1 MVTVEKKEEIRRAY
15 FVDKKSI
22 LQISE
27 KFGCARKTVRKAI
40 EDPGAPEYKRTAP
53 LIYPVLEPF
62 IPTINRWLKEDQD
75 RPKKQRHTAHRVWI
89 RLKEEH
95 TFTGSESCVR
105 RYVRSQRL
113 VIPEVYIPLFYKPG
127 QDSQTDWGE
136 AKVLMN
142 GQEIKVQFFAI
153 RPCYSGACFVAAY
166 PTQKQE
172 AFFDGH
178 QRGFEFLGGVTKR
191 NLYDNLK
198 TAVQKVLSG
207 RDRKEQASFI
217 AFRSHFLFESVF
229 CQPAKANEKGGV
241 ENLVGYVQRNYFV
254 PLPDVSSFDQLNEIL
269 YQRCLANLQRTITGR
284 HKSIGQMLE
293 DEHAHFLPLPKH
305 PFDCCR
311 IVPVKS
317 DSCSRIQ
324 FETNKYSVPT
334 EFAYQT
340 LSCKAYPFQIRITR
354 QEKVIAQYPRCYGR
368 YQEIYNPLHYLN
380 VLERKPG
387 AFLQAKPLC
396 DWKLPEAFGEFYAGL
411 KQRIPQKATR
421 EYIRTLKLLG
431 EFSLDEVTESVE
443 KALSLQTYQTDAV
456 RMFLIEKKTGITAVS
471 RQWLN
476 ISGMFP
482 QLARYQVTMANPVSY
497 NQLLKEEDDL

>member
-1 MVTVEKKEEIRRAY
+1 MVTVERKEEIRRAY

-22 LQISE
+22 RKISE

-40 EDPGAPEYKRTAP
+40 EDSGAPVYKRTAP
-53 LIYPVLEPF
+53 IIYPVMEPV
-62 IPTINRWLKEDQD
+62 IPIINQWLKEDQE
-75 RPKKQRHTAHRVWI
+75 RPKKQRHTAYRVWT

-95 TFTGSESCVR
+95 DFLCGESTVR
-105 RYVRSQRL
+105 RYVRGQRL
-113 VIPEVYIPLFYKPG
+113 VVPEVYIPLFYKPG

-142 GQEIKVQFFAI
+142 GQEVDVQFFAI

-178 QRGFEFLGGVTKR
+178 QRGFEFLDGVPRR

-207 RDRKEQASFI
+207 RDRKEQESFI

-241 ENLVGYVQRNYFV
+241 ENLVGYVRRNYFV
-254 PLPDVSSFDQLNEIL
+254 PLPDVNSFEELNEVL
-269 YQRCLANLQRTITGR
+269 YQRCRADLNRTIPGR

-293 DEHAHFLPLPKH
+293 EERAHFLPLPKH
-305 PFDCCR
+305 HFDCCR

-354 QEKVIAQYPRCYGR
+354 QEKAIAEFARCYGR

-396 DWKLPEAFGEFYAGL
+396 DWNLPESFGEFYAGL
-411 KQRIPQKATR
+411 KQRIPEKATR
-421 EYIRTLKLLG
+421 EYIRTLQLLG
-431 EFSLDEVTESVE
+431 DFSLIELTEAIE

-456 RMFLIEKKTGITAVS
+456 RMFLIEKRTGVMPVS
-471 RQWLN
+471 RQWMD
-476 ISGMFP
+476 ISDTFP
-482 QLARYQVTMANPVSY
+482 ELAGYQVAMASPASY
-497 NQLLKEEDDL
+497 NQLLEKEDEL